1 MARFPNSLG
10 FLIASGLINNTR
22 SEICAPVITAVV
34 RDLKKYMKMKQ
45 QATGQRIL
53 PVGFG
58 GGQYDGDVK
67 VLNYLA
73 AGDESSRIDLWTC
86 TAFASDQNLGKGL
99 NRLDGLVAWY
109 RHVKIP
115 ILISEYGTNTGDPR
129 TFRDAATLYSPATT
143 AVFSGGCVYEFWQG
157 NNNYGLCSLEVD
169 NPKVPVGEFGN
180 PSRRKASNAVAEI
193 RQVDAGTLYIFKDF
207 VNYKQRLAETMDV
220 VASADGAPEPAQG
233 TENWKDSLFGHK
245 PSDDVVPES
254 CVDWTEVERGI
265 GSV

>member
-1 MARFPNSLG
+1 M
-10 FLIASGLINNTR
+10 
-22 SEICAPVITAVV
+22 
-34 RDLKKYMKMKQ
+34 
-45 QATGQRIL
+45 
-53 PVGFG
+53 
-58 GGQYDGDVK
+58 
-67 VLNYLA
+67 
-73 AGDESSRIDLWTC
+73 
-86 TAFASDQNLGKGL
+86 
-99 NRLDGLVAWY
+99 
-109 RHVKIP
+109 
-115 ILISEYGTNTGDPR
+115 
-129 TFRDAATLYSPATT
+129 
-143 AVFSGGCVYEFWQG
+143 YEFWQG

-254 CVDWTEVERGI
+254 CVDWAEVERRI